1 MSAGNR
7 GVEKRSSECAS
18 FQKGTNGG
26 WGKLSQGS
34 SGSLHSFHF
43 SEEHRALVDS
53 VDGYLE
59 RLGPRKKEFLNQIF
73 EQGEYPD
80 ELIQAMVD
88 LGLFGALIP
97 SPYGGSGL
105 GLLGMALAME
115 RFASFGLANT
125 LALLTTMDA
134 MAIQRGGTE
143 EQKQLWLPQIA
154 EGKIKSAFAIT
165 EADAGTNSFRIALSA
180 KETDGGG
187 FVLNG
192 EKAWITGV
200 DRADHLLVVGR
211 TTTYQQARSAGL
223 PKAFGMSLF
232 FIDTATKGITKSK
245 MKTMGIEGFNQFQ
258 LFFDDVEVPKAAL
271 IGEKDLGA
279 AVLFEA
285 LNPERIIAASFAVG
299 MVDYFVSKSVDYAK
313 ERRVFSDAPI
323 GSYQAVQHPLAK
335 IRITQEG
342 ARLLT
347 YQAASAFDQSAPMAV
362 VARYANMA
370 KYLASEVG
378 FEAADRAIQ
387 THGGNGFVR
396 DYGII
401 QMLAPARLA
410 KTAPIN
416 NEMILNFIAEHELKL
431 PRSY

>member
-1 MSAGNR
+1 MS
-7 GVEKRSSECAS
+7 V
-18 FQKGTNGG
+18 
-26 WGKLSQGS
+26 GS
-34 SGSLHSFHF
+34 SGSLYSFSF
-43 SEEHRALVDS
+43 SEEHLALVES
-53 VDGYLE
+53 VEGYLS
-59 RLGPRKKEFLNQIF
+59 RLGSKRQELLNDIF
-73 EQGEYPD
+73 EKGEYPD
-80 ELIQAMVD
+80 ELSQAMVD

-97 SPYGGSGL
+97 AQYGGSGL

-115 RFASFGLANT
+115 KFASFGLANT

-143 EQKQLWLPQIA
+143 DQKQLLLPQIA

-180 KETDGGG
+180 KETGDGG

-200 DRADHLLVVGR
+200 DRADHLLVVSR
-211 TTTYQQARSAGL
+211 TTSYQRVKESGL
-223 PKAFGMSLF
+223 PKSFGMSLF

-245 MKTMGIEGFNQFQ
+245 MATMGIEGFNQFQ
-258 LFFDDVEVPKAAL
+258 LFFDDVEVPKDAL

-299 MVDYFVSKSVDYAK
+299 MVDYFLSKSVNYAN
-313 ERRVFSDAPI
+313 ERRVFSDTPI

-335 IRITQEG
+335 IRVTQEG

-347 YQAASAFDQSAPMAV
+347 YQAASAFDQNAPMSI

-396 DYGII
+396 DFGII